1 MSARNGIATLDNN
14 LKKWLRAVA
23 KRWGISVA
31 VAVERLTLGWGEI
44 ANRTGQYPELGEE
57 LLRSRPDMENISR
70 LLHGCYTFMDQ
81 FDAIR
86 LTDFFNDSRST
97 ATVLGLVR
105 GFPKNDREAA
115 KRIDTFV
122 ERAVGIA
129 YKTPKGTK
137 EYSGAALLASVLLT
151 ALEPNRFVDF
161 RRTRWKILA
170 EKLNYQFP
178 EIESYGE
185 WLVQA
190 GRFAQNVCRTKTF
203 RSFWPDQEPLWAL
216 SGICWIEKSSKPPHL
231 PQDDYPD
238 ESGFPEG
245 RKRRALHYGHERNQ
259 TVIKLAKQYASQRDE
274 TLPCEVCTFSFI
286 EKYGELGERFIEAH
300 HKKPVASLKPG
311 QRTKVEDIAL
321 VCANCHRMLHSGDK
335 TLSVAELKKL
345 LLN

>member
-1 MSARNGIATLDNN
+1 MSARNEIATLDKSVK
-14 LKKWLRAVA
+14 LWLQDLAD
-23 KRWGISVA
+23 RWRISVDDT
-31 VAVERLTLGWGEI
+31 VERLTLGWGEI

-57 LLRSRPDMENISR
+57 LRRSRLDMQKISD
-70 LLHGCYTFMDQ
+70 LLHHCYTFMDQ

-97 ATVLGLVR
+97 SAVLGLIR
-105 GFPKNDREAA
+105 SFPKSDGEAA
-115 KRIDTFV
+115 KRINTFV
-122 ERAVGIA
+122 QRAVGIA
-129 YKTPKGTK
+129 YKTPKGKK
-137 EYSGAALLASVLLT
+137 EHSGAALLASVLLT
-151 ALEPNRFVDF
+151 ALEPSRFVDF
-161 RRTRWKILA
+161 RRTRWKDLA
-170 EKLNYQFP
+170 ERLNYQFP

-203 RSFWPDQEPLWAL
+203 RCFWPDQEPLWAL
-216 SGICWIEKSSKPPHL
+216 SGICWIEKSPKPPHL

-259 TVIKLAKQYASQRDE
+259 TVIKLAKQYASLRDE

-286 EKYGELGERFIEAH
+286 EKYGELGDRFIEAH